1 LERQLAAID
10 IEELFDLP
18 IAWEVK
24 DANAYLLF
32 ARVGDKEYLLRI
44 NDFPDE
50 PAYTLIVD
58 GEELQSFDD
67 RPANWIHPP
76 LRR

>member
-1 LERQLAAID
+1 LERRRAAID

-18 IAWEVK
+18 IAWRVK
-24 DANAYLLF
+24 EANAYLLC
-32 ARVGDKEYLLRI
+32 AQGGGKEYLLRI

-58 GEELQSFDD
+58 GEKVQNFDD
-67 RPANWIHPP
+67 RPPNWTHPP
-76 LRR
+76 LRG